1 MHSLNRRAF
10 LGTTAGLSAAL
21 LAGCGPGPATGTAAT
36 GRPRRGGRLRVAFAG
51 GGAQETLDPHLSNLF
66 VEASRSKALF
76 DKLADYGPDLSV
88 QPRLA
93 ERWEPDAALTTW
105 RVTLR
110 QAAFHDGRP
119 VRAADVL
126 YSYARIGDPARAFR
140 ARTTLAVIDL
150 ARSRAVDDRTVEFA
164 LRQPFAEFPN
174 VLAAF
179 GVFIVPEGTEDFTRP
194 VGSGPFVFGSFEPG
208 RSLLLRRNPDYWEGA
223 PHVDE
228 LQYLIANEESAR
240 VNALLGGQ
248 VDYAHDITATT
259 ARTYRGNDRLTVTRL
274 TNSGMQAFAMKLD
287 RPPFDDRDLRE
298 AMFLLADREQL
309 VDTVL
314 GGAGQTGNDLF
325 GRGYQYYA
333 EEIPQRA
340 RDLDRAQ
347 WLVRKAGAKGL
358 RIRLDTSA
366 AAGGFVESASVFA
379 DQMRQAGLDVR
390 VAVGDKDTYWKD
402 VLDGGSLCCF
412 RSGAMPIESHFSQRL
427 LSTSTTN
434 ITKWRRPEFDALYT
448 RAVSLADEKARRDVY
463 AEMQRMQHAEGGYLV
478 WGFADWLV
486 ATAPGVGGVVDA
498 PANTL
503 DWARFDKVW
512 LA

>member
-10 LGTTAGLSAAL
+10 LGATAGLSAAL
-21 LAGCGPGPATGTAAT
+21 LTGCGSGPATGTAAT
-36 GRPRRGGRLRVAFAG
+36 GGPRKGGRLRVAFAG

-66 VEASRSKALF
+66 VEASRSKAMF

-88 QPRLA
+88 RPRLA
-93 ERWEPDAALTTW
+93 ERWEADAGLTTW

-110 QAAFHDGRP
+110 QAGFHNGKP

-126 YSYARIGDPARAFR
+126 SSYARIADPARAFR
-140 ARTTLAVIDL
+140 AKTTLAVIDL
-150 ARSRAVDDRTVEFA
+150 KRSRAVDDRTVEFA
-164 LRQPFAEFPN
+164 LKQPFAEFPN

-194 VGSGPFVFGSFEPG
+194 VGSGPFSFVSFEPG
-208 RSLLLRRNPDYWEGA
+208 RSLLLKRNADYWEGA

-228 LQYLIANEESAR
+228 LQYLISNEESAR

-259 ARTYRGNDRLTVTRL
+259 ARTYQGNDRLAVTRL

-287 RPPFDDRDLRE
+287 RAPFNDPGLRE
-298 AMFLLADREQL
+298 AMFLLADRGQL

-314 GGAGQTGNDLF
+314 AGAGQVGNDLF

-333 EEIPQRA
+333 EEIPQRT
-340 RDLDRAQ
+340 RDLEKAK
-347 WLVRKAGAKGL
+347 WLVEKAGAKGMK
-358 RIRLDTSA
+358 IQLDTSA
-366 AAGGFVESASVFA
+366 AASGFVESASVFA
-379 DQMRQAGLDVR
+379 DQMRQAGLDVN
-390 VAVGDKDTYWKD
+390 VAMGNKDTYWKD
-402 VLDGGSLCCF
+402 ILDKGSLCCF
-412 RSGAMPIESHFSQRL
+412 RSGAMPIETHFAQRL
-427 LSTSTTN
+427 LSTSTVN
-434 ITKWRRPEFDALYT
+434 VTKWKRPEFDALYT
-448 RAVSLADEKARRDVY
+448 KAVSLADEKARRDVY

-486 ATAPGVGGVVDA
+486 ATSPRVGGIADA

>member
-1 MHSLNRRAF
+1 MHSLNRRGF
-10 LGTTAGLSAAL
+10 LGTAAGLSAAL
-21 LAGCGPGPATGTAAT
+21 LAGCGTGPAPGTAAT
-36 GRPRRGGRLRVAFAG
+36 GGPRKGGRLRAAFAG

-88 QPRLA
+88 LPRLA
-93 ERWEPDAALTTW
+93 ESWEPSADLTRW

-110 QAAFHDGRP
+110 EATFHDGRP
-119 VRAADVL
+119 VRADDVL
-126 YSYARIGDPARAFR
+126 YSYARIADPARAFR
-140 ARTTLAVIDL
+140 AKTTLAVIDL
-150 ARSRAVDDRTVEFA
+150 AASRAVGERAVEFA
-164 LRQPFAEFPN
+164 LRRPFAEFPN
-174 VLAAF
+174 ILAAF
-179 GVFIVPEGTEDFTRP
+179 GVFVVPEGVEDFTRP
-194 VGSGPFVFGSFEPG
+194 VGSGPFRFGSFEPG
-208 RSLLLRRNPDYWEGA
+208 RSLLLRRNADYWEGA
-223 PHVDE
+223 PHLDE
-228 LQYLIANEESAR
+228 LQYLIANEEPAR

-248 VDYAHDITATT
+248 ADYAHDITATT
-259 ARTYRGNDRLTVTRL
+259 ARTYRGNDRLAVTRL

-287 RPPFDDRDLRE
+287 RPPFDDRNLRE

-309 VDTVL
+309 VETVL
-314 GGAGQTGNDLF
+314 AGAGQVGNDLF

-340 RDLDRAQ
+340 HDLEKAK
-347 WLVRKAGAKGL
+347 WLVDKAGARGL
-358 RIRLDTSA
+358 KVRLDTSA

-379 DQMRQAGLDVR
+379 DQMRQAGFDVE
-390 VAVGDKDTYWKD
+390 VAMGDKDTYWKD
-402 VLDGGSLCCF
+402 VLDRGSLCCF
-412 RSGAMPIESHFSQRL
+412 RSGAMPIESHFAQRL
-427 LSTSTTN
+427 LTPSTTN
-434 ITKWRRPEFDALYT
+434 ITKWRRPEFDALYAK
-448 RAVSLADEKARRDVY
+448 AVSLADERARRDVY

-486 ATAPGVGGVVDA
+486 ATRPGVGGVVDA